1 MRYLLVCLLV
11 GMLSSLSGCGN
22 GMPQTVK
29 VTGKVTFDGKAPP
42 GPGIVYFLPMEAAA
56 GLPLRP
62 ATGDFGADGFYRTTT
77 FEKDDGVMPGK
88 YKMYIECWEQEPNM
102 EGKAVKSHVPKKYQ
116 SAETAGFELDVTKA
130 TKAKELNLDLATK

>member
-1 MRYLLVCLLV
+1 MRYILVCLLA
-11 GMLSSLSGCGN
+11 GMLSSLAGCGN

-62 ATGDFGADGFYRTTT
+62 ATGDFGADGLYRTTT
-77 FEKDDGVMPGK
+77 FEQNDGVMPGK
-88 YKMYIECWEQEPNM
+88 YKIYIECWEQEPNM
-102 EGKAVKSHVPKKYQ
+102 DGKPVKSHVPKKYQ
-116 SAETAGFELDVTKA
+116 TADTSGYELDITKE
-130 TKAKELNLDLATK
+130 TKPKELNLDLATK

>member
-1 MRYLLVCLLV
+1 MRYLLVCLLA
-11 GMLSSLSGCGN
+11 GLLSSLSGCGN

-42 GPGIVYFLPMEAAA
+42 GPGIIYFLPTESAEGFPM
-56 GLPLRP
+56 RP
-62 ATGDFGADGFYRTTT
+62 ANGHFGADGSYKTTT
-77 FEKDDGVMPGK
+77 FEPNDGVMPGK

-102 EGKAVKSHVPKKYQ
+102 EGKPVKSHVPKKYQ
-116 SAETAGFELDVTKA
+116 SAETSGYELDITKE